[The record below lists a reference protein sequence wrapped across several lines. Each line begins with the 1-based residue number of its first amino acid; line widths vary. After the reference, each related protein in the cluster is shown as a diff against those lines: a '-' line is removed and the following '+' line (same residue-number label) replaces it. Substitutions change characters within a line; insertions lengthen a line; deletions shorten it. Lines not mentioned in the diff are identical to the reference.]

1 MDAVSVTTNAFSGTT
16 AIAGRLSV
24 LELHNTVDVKEALSI
39 KVVMKS
45 GNGTEKSI
53 YKTKGTKFQEGM
65 YKWHESAA
73 FRCDSASTM
82 IFSIRS
88 HHTFGKSEEFG
99 HGEILLEQVIG
110 VKKNIA
116 IAING
121 KISGSLV
128 VNFNYA

>member
-1 MDAVSVTTNAFSGTT
+1 M
-16 AIAGRLSV
+16 
-24 LELHNTVDVKEALSI
+24 SI
-39 KVVMKS
+39 KVVIKNLAMIMK
-45 GNGTEKSI
+45 KLY

-99 HGEILLEQVIG
+99 AVADLLEQIDG
-110 VKKNIA
+110 
-116 IAING
+116 
-121 KISGSLV
+121 
-128 VNFNYA
+128 